1 MKKYRRIL
9 SIILSLVMV
18 LMTNTS
24 VYATSNEQNLDTQI
38 LHEEGVYSIDPEN
51 IIDALS
57 IEDLESQNCIE

>member
-57 IEDLESQNCIE
+57 IEDLESQN

>member
-9 SIILSLVMV
+9 SIILSFVMV